1 MVAVS
6 LKKINNA
13 NRGPGKLL
21 SRDTKEDVERDTKKR
36 SAVREHGKT
45 QQYASVLEDE
55 RASSGIGLN
64 AKGV

>member
-1 MVAVS
+1 M
-6 LKKINNA
+6 
-13 NRGPGKLL
+13 